1 MRHPRTTPRKFLG
14 RRVGK
19 AVGLSSL
26 VATALAVAA
35 STPTA
40 VHAGP
45 DSWGTPAGV
54 PSAKTYGPP
63 ALAVYNG
70 LLYAAWGGEAGPAG
84 IWYSAYTGT
93 GWTTEAKVPSA
104 LSPPYVGPALAVF
117 NGDLYAFWEGA
128 STPSGV
134 WYSAYNGTTW
144 SPQAKVPSALT
155 QSVYSSN
162 LTVAVYL
169 GKLYVAWMG
178 QNSGRNIW
186 YSAFNGTTW
195 MAQQE
200 APHKARGNPALAV
213 YAGKLYLSWLYC
225 LDCKVS
231 YETYNGTSWTS
242 SATIPSSAFAGP
254 ALATYGGDL
263 YAAWTTYPSGDVTYA
278 PFNGS
283 SWQAAVS
290 IPAASANTACGGT
303 SLAAYLG
310 SLYAAWSP
318 VGGCG
323 GGVDYSAGP

>member
-1 MRHPRTTPRKFLG
+1 
-14 RRVGK
+14 
-19 AVGLSSL
+19 
-26 VATALAVAA
+26 
-35 STPTA
+35 
-40 VHAGP
+40 
-45 DSWGTPAGV
+45 
-54 PSAKTYGPP
+54 
-63 ALAVYNG
+63 
-70 LLYAAWGGEAGPAG
+70 
-84 IWYSAYTGT
+84 
-93 GWTTEAKVPSA
+93 
-104 LSPPYVGPALAVF
+104 
-117 NGDLYAFWEGA
+117 
-128 STPSGV
+128 
-134 WYSAYNGTTW
+134 
-144 SPQAKVPSALT
+144 
-155 QSVYSSN
+155 
-162 LTVAVYL
+162 
-169 GKLYVAWMG
+169 
-178 QNSGRNIW
+178 
-186 YSAFNGTTW
+186 
-195 MAQQE
+195 
-200 APHKARGNPALAV
+200 
-213 YAGKLYLSWLYC
+213 LYC